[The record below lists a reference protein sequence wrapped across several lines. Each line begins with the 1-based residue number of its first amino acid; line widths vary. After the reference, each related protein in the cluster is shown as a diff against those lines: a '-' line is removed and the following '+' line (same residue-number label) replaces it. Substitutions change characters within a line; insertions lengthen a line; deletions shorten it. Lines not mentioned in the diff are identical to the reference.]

1 MRKVTCPHCHG
12 RPPSS
17 DGRTE
22 CGFCDG
28 GFIEEP
34 VALSSAGR
42 AGLVEPNK
50 PDSKDQWFLA
60 AVLWAAVLCLGFVW
74 FYFYAI
80 RCLPE
85 QMNEYGLCEIPSMIP
100 VVSVLL
106 PVGVLT
112 WLIGYFCAPSQ
123 FSKKR
128 APYAFQQREA
138 KNQKKKDTAL
148 RLEKAKQARWESY
161 PKVVCPHCTVQGS
174 VHKYFPAWISNADQM
189 NADFGRAI
197 GSVFIGDGKPKRGS
211 VARDVRE
218 IREHGEKPPQPPNMK
233 CHNCNMHWSG

>member
-34 VALSSAGR
+34 VALSP

-50 PDSKDQWFLA
+50 PDSKDRWFLA
-60 AVLWAAVLCLGFVW
+60 SVLWATLLGLLIVW

-85 QMNEYGLCEIPSMIP
+85 QMNEYGRCETPSIIP
-100 VVSVLL
+100 
-106 PVGVLT
+106 GVLVILPMAGLAG
-112 WLIGYFCAPSQ
+112 LIGYFFAPSH
-123 FSKKR
+123 FSKAR

-148 RLEKAKQARWESY
+148 RLKKAKQAHWESY

-174 VHKYFPAWISNADQM
+174 VHKYFPAWTSTGDQLD
-189 NADFGRAI
+189 ADFRRALT
-197 GSVFIGDGKPKRGS
+197 SVFFGETKPKQGS

-218 IREHGEKPPQPPNMK
+218 IREQGEKPPQSPNMK
-233 CHNCNMHWSG
+233 CNNCNMRWSG